1 MRTLIPGINTNRKHE
16 IDFSLVPVAIILI
29 ELSVFITQL
38 SSSSNI
44 NLGNLVWLRFIHTVA
59 MIFISTLVSKTYI
72 WLKKPALSYRNLAST
87 GILVMAIGDLLHG
100 YLASILGFDLISIS
114 RRIGIIALQGI
125 LWFPAFM
132 IVTSYRKEIFEQLRE
147 YEQRLITATRFRSR
161 TSKEFVELQR
171 VIQSRIKG
179 DLYVTCNALKD
190 SIAKIGL
197 SKETLAENNKSMQ
210 LLLSSDELRN
220 FSRRLDNSE
229 TTTRYKSFLRVN
241 LKSITLLAQQSRVL
255 YASSTRNAPLPKN
268 AYVLVLVSL
277 ITPPYI
283 YFYSFAESLLTYP
296 LLLFFVLVFVNFII
310 RSQTHNTPNK
320 FRKTSLLIY
329 LTGLLPLL
337 VNLIGQ
343 SIYHDPQTQFPI
355 LITGLA
361 LPLTYYFSMT
371 IFQVL
376 RPSALSLIGKDDI
389 EASSILQRK
398 VTQVVS
404 DEFSQNLSHKWAV
417 YIHGKILTRLAATAL
432 KLEASAKNNDLQS
445 FQKSTESLLSLLSA
459 PDAEFEQETTDL
471 QTEVANRLNP
481 WMGLLDINLQI
492 DSDLKA
498 LRSPRVQEIG
508 EVIEE
513 IITNSVR
520 HGKAKKMQLRLM
532 RSGQTDLTIISIDN
546 ATVPPPKSS
555 QRSGLGTR
563 IFNLASDG
571 RWAISRKGSSTQFR
585 LTMGT
590 EK

>member
-1 MRTLIPGINTNRKHE
+1 
-16 IDFSLVPVAIILI
+16 
-29 ELSVFITQL
+29 
-38 SSSSNI
+38 
-44 NLGNLVWLRFIHTVA
+44 

-100 YLASILGFDLISIS
+100 YLASILGFDLISIY

-179 DLYVTCNALKD
+179 DLYAACNALKD

-197 SKETLAENNKSMQ
+197 SNETLDENNKSMQ

-229 TTTRYKSFLRVN
+229 TTTGYKSFLRVN
-241 LKSITLLAQQSRVL
+241 LRSLTLLAQQSRVL
-255 YASSTRNAPLPKN
+255 HSSSTRNAPLPKN

-296 LLLFFVLVFVNFII
+296 LLLFFVLVFVNLII

-337 VNLIGQ
+337 VNQIGQ

-361 LPLTYYFSMT
+361 LPLTYYLSMT
-371 IFQVL
+371 IFQML

-432 KLEASAKNNDLQS
+432 KLEASAKNDDLQS
-445 FQKSTESLLSLLSA
+445 FKKSTESLLSLLSA

-481 WMGLLDINLQI
+481 WMGLLDINLHI

-546 ATVPPPKSS
+546 ATVPPPETS

-585 LTMGT
+585 LTMGID
-590 EK
+590 K